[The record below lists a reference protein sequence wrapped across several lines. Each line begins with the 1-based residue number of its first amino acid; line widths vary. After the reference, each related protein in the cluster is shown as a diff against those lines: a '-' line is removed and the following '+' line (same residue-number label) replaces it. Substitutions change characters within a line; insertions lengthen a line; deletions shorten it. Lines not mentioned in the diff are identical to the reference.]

1 MAGTQIK
8 TNVNLLAKVT
18 SLGASFF
25 QKFVT
30 SVSMNKSIT
39 NMNNVGLRSMV
50 IATAADAITDFAFL
64 EVGDYVGGF
73 DTTAG
78 ATYVRFGTVVTAG
91 TLPFAA
97 IAGHLYIQIT
107 PTW

>member
-8 TNVNLLAKVT
+8 TDVSLLAKVT

-30 SVSMNKSIT
+30 SITMNKSIT
-39 NMNNVGLRSMV
+39 NMNTVGMRSMV
-50 IATAADAITDFAFL
+50 IATAVSPTTDFEFL
-64 EVGDYVGGF
+64 EVGDYVLMMDGTVGG
-73 DTTAG
+73 G
-78 ATYVRFGTVVTAG
+78 NSGYLVVVTAG
-91 TLPFAA
+91 TLPVAA
-97 IAGHLYIQIT
+97 VVGNLYIQIT